1 MRAVETQGVSRGNG
15 PAQSPCFSHHV
26 PSASFFCLVP
36 RSRPIQIRPIQT
48 RPILPRSI
56 TSLALIVLISCVLL
70 PSSMLLSA
78 QSKPSEYAVKAA
90 YLLNFGKFMRV
101 SPGAVS
107 NPNSFN
113 ICVVGDDPFGSTLD
127 SITSGEEIDGR
138 PVRVVRLNKTDLDK
152 PNLDKSDSRQCAIA
166 YLSPSEEKR
175 MDQDLAAF
183 RDSDTLT
190 VSDAPDFLK
199 RGGMIQLLLVSNHIR
214 FSVNLDPIR
223 RTHLN
228 LSSELLRVAASV
240 SGNRPGEVQP

>member
-1 MRAVETQGVSRGNG
+1 LRAAETQGVSQGNRPG
-15 PAQSPCFSHHV
+15 QSLCFSHRV
-26 PSASFFCLVP
+26 PSGCVSWLVD
-36 RSRPIQIRPIQT
+36 RVRRIWLRPISR
-48 RPILPRSI
+48 LP
-56 TSLALIVLISCVLL
+56 LIVLISLALL
-70 PSSMLLSA
+70 PSSNLLSA
-78 QSKPSEYAVKAA
+78 QSKPSEYSVKAA

-101 SPGAVS
+101 SPGAVTS
-107 NPNSFN
+107 PNSFN
-113 ICVVGDDPFGSTLD
+113 ICIVGEDPFGSSLD
-127 SITSGEEIDGR
+127 SITAGEQIDGR
-138 PVRVVRLNKTDLDK
+138 PVRVVRLEKPDLDK
-152 PNLDKSDSRQCAIA
+152 PNLDKPDSRQCAIA

-183 RDSDTLT
+183 KDSDTLT

-214 FSVNLDPIR
+214 FSVNLDPVR

>member
-1 MRAVETQGVSRGNG
+1 VQGAGLSCFVAHVRGIWPSPTRTG
-15 PAQSPCFSHHV
+15 PTRTRWTRTRLTS
-26 PSASFFCLVP
+26 SFP
-36 RSRPIQIRPIQT
+36 
-48 RPILPRSI
+48 
-56 TSLALIVLISCVLL
+56 LIVLMSWALLFSTTLL
-70 PSSMLLSA
+70 PA
-78 QSKPSEYAVKAA
+78 QSKPSEYSVKAA

-113 ICVVGDDPFGSTLD
+113 ICIVGDDPFGSTLD
-127 SITSGEEIDGR
+127 NITAGEEIDGR
-138 PVRVVRLNKTDLDK
+138 PVRVVRLSKPDLDK
-152 PNLDKSDSRQCAIA
+152 PDSRQCAIA
-166 YLSPSEEKR
+166 YFSISEEKR
-175 MDQDLAAF
+175 MEQDLAVF
-183 RDSDTLT
+183 KDSDTLT

-214 FSVNLDPIR
+214 FSVNLDPVR

>member
-1 MRAVETQGVSRGNG
+1 VPARSPVFSR
-15 PAQSPCFSHHV
+15 
-26 PSASFFCLVP
+26 LVP
-36 RSRPIQIRPIQT
+36 RSRPIWT
-48 RPILPRSI
+48 RPVSRVPLTVLMSWALLTSSI
-56 TSLALIVLISCVLL
+56 LL
-70 PSSMLLSA
+70 PA

-113 ICVVGDDPFGSTLD
+113 ICIVGDDPFGSTLD
-127 SITSGEEIDGR
+127 SITAGEDIDGR
-138 PVRVVRLNKTDLDK
+138 PVRVVRLNKPDSGKPDLDQ
-152 PNLDKSDSRQCAIA
+152 PDSRQCAIA
-166 YLSPSEEKR
+166 YLSISEEKR
-175 MDQDLAAF
+175 IDQDLAAF

-214 FSVNLDPIR
+214 FSVNLDPVR